1 MALFRPNEKMFQ
13 LAMGPTPR
21 LFMASLQETKSEEA
35 TAPLPTREKL
45 GKSAAWAT
53 PIRAVAA

>member
-21 LFMASLQETKSEEA
+21 LFMASL
-35 TAPLPTREKL
+35 
-45 GKSAAWAT
+45 
-53 PIRAVAA
+53 